1 VHSPELFDNAQ
12 AQLRP
17 LWAAG
22 DDSQTVSDAGRVTSR
37 HLCQEHGELRVIE
50 EYYYGLT
57 EAERQHIARAYRLAR
72 RGT

>member
-1 VHSPELFDNAQ
+1 M
-12 AQLRP
+12 LRP
-17 LWAAG
+17 NCALCGQPATIHE
-22 DDSQTVSDAGRVTSR
+22 TVCDAGRVTSR

>member
-1 VHSPELFDNAQ
+1 
-12 AQLRP
+12 
-17 LWAAG
+17 
-22 DDSQTVSDAGRVTSR
+22 VTSR